1 MATNFYLFPKPDKHG
16 EQPIRVSIS
25 IKGERLLST
34 AGISIKPSQWDADS
48 QRAKDRT
55 TTAKKLTDKD
65 INALLNRIDSEF
77 YTFEKNAA
85 KRPTKSE
92 LAEKLDSIKGTTRRR
107 THAGEESEGEKV
119 RSLMSVFDEFI
130 STEGRDAQ
138 WTEGTLQCWRAFRH
152 HLEDA
157 GFKSFDDFTEAG
169 MRKFVTFLRT
179 EKGMGEPTTRKHY
192 SNLRWFLNWSVR
204 HGYCQTSQIS
214 PYLPK
219 FKVLDKPVIFLDRA
233 ELKAL
238 EAYKIPANGTQV
250 ELRDISG
257 NTYTKIVEDAGA
269 LNKTKDLFIFCAYTS
284 LRYSDMAKL
293 KRADIYGDAVHVYTK
308 KTNDSLAIELNSHS
322 RAILDKYAGVDFPN
336 GLALPVISNQKM
348 NDYIKDLC
356 ELCGI
361 NTPISRVYYKNGE
374 RCTETLP
381 KWAMMGTHA
390 GRRTFICY
398 ALSIGIPPQVI
409 MKWTGHSTYKAMK
422 PYIDIAETTK
432 ADAMRLFNE

>member
-1 MATNFYLFPKPDKHG
+1 
-16 EQPIRVSIS
+16 
-25 IKGERLLST
+25 
-34 AGISIKPSQWDADS
+34 
-48 QRAKDRT
+48 
-55 TTAKKLTDKD
+55 
-65 INALLNRIDSEF
+65 
-77 YTFEKNAA
+77 
-85 KRPTKSE
+85 
-92 LAEKLDSIKGTTRRR
+92 
-107 THAGEESEGEKV
+107 
-119 RSLMSVFDEFI
+119 
-130 STEGRDAQ
+130 
-138 WTEGTLQCWRAFRH
+138 
-152 HLEDA
+152 
-157 GFKSFDDFTEAG
+157 
-169 MRKFVTFLRT
+169 
-179 EKGMGEPTTRKHY
+179 
-192 SNLRWFLNWSVR
+192 
-204 HGYCQTSQIS
+204 
-214 PYLPK
+214 
-219 FKVLDKPVIFLDRA
+219 
-233 ELKAL
+233 
-238 EAYKIPANGTQV
+238 
-250 ELRDISG
+250 
-257 NTYTKIVEDAGA
+257 
-269 LNKTKDLFIFCAYTS
+269 
-284 LRYSDMAKL
+284 MAKL